1 MRAVVGQHGVVDGI
15 LRQFGMQLAGFPVRP
30 RAAVVVDA
38 VGDVRGL
45 LDLRHERP
53 GADGMHTSRRQE
65 EQVAR
70 NDGIVAQGIGQR
82 MVGDHAFILRRSEL
96 LRETRF
102 QVRPLICGHDVPHLG
117 LAVALV
123 ARPCQ
128 LVVGVYLDREV
139 LTGVDELHQQGE
151 FRSMT
156 FVDGFA
162 DQLAAE
168 AGDKL
173 RERPTRIFALS
184 DNGLVARDARQLPAL
199 ADIPPSGA
207 DALVGRDLFAA
218 PDQGFELRRE
228 SKRSH
233 RMLFFFVNS
242 MISGI

>member
-1 MRAVVGQHGVVDGI
+1 M
-15 LRQFGMQLAGFPVRP
+15 
-30 RAAVVVDA
+30 
-38 VGDVRGL
+38 
-45 LDLRHERP
+45 
-53 GADGMHTSRRQE
+53 
-65 EQVAR
+65 
-70 NDGIVAQGIGQR
+70 
-82 MVGDHAFILRRSEL
+82 
-96 LRETRF
+96 
-102 QVRPLICGHDVPHLG
+102 RPLIRSHDVPHLG

-123 ARPCQ
+123 AHPCQ
-128 LVVGVYLDREV
+128 PIVGVYLDREV

-151 FRSMT
+151 FRTMT

-173 RERPTRIFALS
+173 RKRPARIFAL
-184 DNGLVARDARQLPAL
+184 RDDRFIAFHTRQFPAL
-199 ADIPPSGA
+199 ADIPPFGT

-233 RMLFFFVNS
+233 RMLFFFVKS